1 MKYIFHINL
10 FLLHYLTTSIFYILI
25 LAPCA
30 TISYDVTALQ
40 FIQDPMH
47 VWFNDDDGD
56 ENDSYNDASAEIE
69 DEELHNNTTSQ
80 QDTSNETYAT
90 AKEGSGT
97 KSSNSFSG
105 SYSQSRYVYLYYTT
119 ADEITYSS
127 DLLIDFPGFI
137 SATGGNLGLFL
148 EFSFMGMLFTLYGWM
163 EARFLNHT
171 LEKNT
176 KVQISDSK
184 TQNK

>member
-1 MKYIFHINL
+1 MLNL
-10 FLLHYLTTSIFYILI
+10 FLLHYLTTSIFYISI

-40 FIQDPMH
+40 FIQDP
-47 VWFNDDDGD
+47 VQIWLFKDYNGD
-56 ENDSYNDASAEIE
+56 ENDSNNDTSTEIQ

-80 QDTSNETYAT
+80 QDKANETYAT
-90 AKEGSGT
+90 AEEGNST
-97 KSSNSFSG
+97 KGNNSSSE
-105 SYSQSRYVYLYYTT
+105 SYSQLRYVYLYYTT

-148 EFSFMGMLFTLYGWM
+148 GFSFMGMLFTLYGWM
-163 EARFLNHT
+163 EDRFLNRNF
-171 LEKNT
+171 EKST
-176 KVQISDSK
+176 KVRKSNGGSTK
-184 TQNK
+184 